1 LANKEIQ
8 QGTPFYGL
16 VDILGNPYLTG
27 YEPIIDSSSN
37 TIGIWYLVFGIWYLV
52 FGIWYVGYK
61 ADLQELFAAVQ
72 KSRVLNNGFVAVRD
86 NLGVIRVHSDN
97 VSLEDA
103 SAILVG
109 ETARINN
116 NSDKNHQRVQETL
129 RSAEEVSRL
138 TDETKRQLSSYKA

>member
-1 LANKEIQ
+1 
-8 QGTPFYGL
+8 
-16 VDILGNPYLTG
+16 
-27 YEPIIDSSSN
+27 
-37 TIGIWYLVFGIWYLV
+37 LVFGIWYLV